1 MSLAA
6 DDWLVVRCRRHPDG
20 TLRHE
25 VLEVRDEV
33 TAQRYVDKMSA
44 GPDQV
49 LMTAARVRRV
59 VDRRDAAI

>member
-1 MSLAA
+1 MSRAA
-6 DDWLVVRCRRHPDG
+6 DDWLVVCCRRHPDG

-33 TAQRYVDKMSA
+33 TAQRYVDKMSP

>member
-1 MSLAA
+1 MSRAA
-6 DDWLVVRCRRHPDG
+6 DDWLVARCRRHRDS

-44 GPDQV
+44 GPD
-49 LMTAARVRRV
+49 LFS
-59 VDRRDAAI
+59 